1 MTEVNAKAEAKPL
14 SALHVF
20 VLKVGAVLAAACL
33 FLVFAI
39 SYVRSELED
48 PGIFKGGPAF
58 WQDVESKLYKLAD
71 GKELPEEKK
80 AKIIEA
86 LRKISAKYAP
96 YIEALTPP
104 ARKENR

>member
-1 MTEVNAKAEAKPL
+1 MTEVDAKAGAKPL
-14 SALHVF
+14 SALHLF
-20 VLKVGAVLAAACL
+20 VLKVGAVLVAACL

-58 WQDVESKLYKLAD
+58 WQDVENKLYKLAD
-71 GKELPEEKK
+71 EKDLPEEKK
-80 AKIIEA
+80 AKIIAA
-86 LRKISAKYAP
+86 LRKISAKYSP

-104 ARKENR
+104 ARKQNQ

>member
-1 MTEVNAKAEAKPL
+1 MTEVNARAERRPL
-14 SALHVF
+14 SALQVF
-20 VLKVGAVLAAACL
+20 LAKVGAVLAAACI

-48 PGIFKGGPAF
+48 PGILKGGPVF
-58 WQDVESKLYKLAD
+58 WQAVEEKLYKLAD
-71 GKELPEEKK
+71 DKDLPEAKK
-80 AKIIEA
+80 AKILEA
-86 LRKISAKYAP
+86 LRKISAKYGP

>member
-1 MTEVNAKAEAKPL
+1 MTEVDAKAEVKSL
-14 SALHVF
+14 SALQLF
-20 VLKVGAVLAAACL
+20 FAKVGAVLAAACL

-48 PGIFKGGPAF
+48 PGILKGGPAF
-58 WQDVESKLYKLAD
+58 WQGVENKLYKFAD
-71 GKELPEEKK
+71 EKDVPEEKK
-80 AKIIEA
+80 AKIIAA

-104 ARKENR
+104 ARK